1 MKRTLAFLPAASM
14 LLAFALPA
22 VSFAASPGDV
32 PVAGTAGLIGWFV
45 DAAKVLKLRLMVSV
59 ANARIDALVRYAQ
72 STPQNDVKWLL
83 QQVDQIVAEIMA
95 YADEIG
101 ATVECVYVAYEID
114 GQLVLIDPLRVVNV
128 PPIGTGNEAA

>member
-1 MKRTLAFLPAASM
+1 MTVRLLTFGTTSVSYTHLDVYKRQ
-14 LLAFALPA
+14 
-22 VSFAASPGDV
+22 
-32 PVAGTAGLIGWFV
+32 
-45 DAAKVLKLRLMVSV
+45 
-59 ANARIDALVRYAQ
+59 AQ

-83 QQVDQIVAEIMA
+83 RQVDQIVAEVMA

>member
-1 MKRTLAFLPAASM
+1 MKRKLAFLLAASM

-32 PVAGTAGLIGWFV
+32 PAAGTAGLIGWFV

-83 QQVDQIVAEIMA
+83 RQVDQIV
-95 YADEIG
+95 